1 MSQINNIS
9 PNNPIQQI
17 VNNPVQKQ
25 IPAEATQAPSDSVE
39 LSGLSN
45 YMQIL
50 KTNDVRP
57 AKIAAVRAQIEAGT
71 YDADGSKLDAAT
83 NSLLDELNQM

>member
-1 MSQINNIS
+1 MSQINNVS

-25 IPAEATQAPSDSVE
+25 IPAETTQAPTDRVE
-39 LSGLSN
+39 LSGVSN
-45 YMQIL
+45 FMQIL

-57 AKIAAVRAQIEAGT
+57 AKIAAIRAQIDAGN

-83 NSLLDELNQM
+83 DALLDELNQM

>member
-25 IPAEATQAPSDSVE
+25 IPAEATQAPSDRVE

-57 AKIAAVRAQIEAGT
+57 AKIAAVRA
-71 YDADGSKLDAAT
+71 ADRSRHLRRRRLKA
-83 NSLLDELNQM
+83 

>member
-39 LSGLSN
+39 LSGVSN

-57 AKIAAVRAQIEAGT
+57 AKIAAIRTRSKPAPTTPTAQ
-71 YDADGSKLDAAT
+71 
-83 NSLLDELNQM
+83 SLTPPPTRFSTS